1 MIWRGTDM
9 EPAPFHEACQ
19 AQVREIH
26 HGGVLDSSGSRPRC
40 PHSGRIHRTRLAPP
54 MRESLG
60 IESAGMASS
69 NQRRSGTKD
78 DLQAPVQAC
87 TDLGLIEAAGDDVR
101 LTPAGA

>member
-1 MIWRGTDM
+1 
-9 EPAPFHEACQ
+9 
-19 AQVREIH
+19 
-26 HGGVLDSSGSRPRC
+26 
-40 PHSGRIHRTRLAPP
+40 

-101 LTPAGA
+101 LTPAGMFYADAVVSTLTMGLTSKAGAGLHTRDLLRERPQAADYIGMG